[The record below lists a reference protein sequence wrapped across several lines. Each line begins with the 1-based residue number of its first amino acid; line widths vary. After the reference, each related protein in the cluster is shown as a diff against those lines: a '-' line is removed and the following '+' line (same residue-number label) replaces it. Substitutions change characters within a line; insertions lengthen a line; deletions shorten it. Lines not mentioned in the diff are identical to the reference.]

1 MGNYSAETQD
11 DINVIMCPAKI
22 GTDTVEEFKALSKNW
37 ALAPVTVHIFNFE
50 KTQEI
55 SPNAYQPFVLFKQML
70 KNDGKHMFSVG
81 LNSTLLS
88 DIKNRGLEQ
97 IFSPVSSINEAKRK
111 AGLRAKGKIDVEFI
125 NPFLSATKNSLAVQ
139 AETEIQPLKPF
150 VKEGE
155 GPYQVS
161 IAGVISLIS
170 DHFSGSITLCFP
182 AQTFLNIYNKMF
194 DEENTEINEEIED
207 AAGEILNIIY
217 GQAKA
222 ELNDQ
227 KGYQL
232 KKAIPTVLTADKL
245 KIRQQGPGPVVVL
258 PFDSQAGKFHIE
270 IEASEDS

>member
-1 MGNYSAETQD
+1 MGSYTSEKQD
-11 DINVIMCPAKI
+11 DVNLVFCPSKI
-22 GTDTVEEFKALSKNW
+22 GQESNEEFKNLSKNW
-37 ALAPVTVHIFNFE
+37 ALEPVTVHIFNFE
-50 KTQEI
+50 KTMEI
-55 SPNAYQPFVLFKQML
+55 SPNSFQPFVLLKQML
-70 KNDGKHMFSVG
+70 KNDGKHMFSVNINAQL
-81 LNSTLLS
+81 LN
-88 DIKNRGLEQ
+88 DIKARGLEQ
-97 IFSPVSSINEAKRK
+97 IFSPVASINEAKRK
-111 AGLRAKGKIDVEFI
+111 AGLRAKGKIDVQFI
-125 NPFLSATKNSLAVQ
+125 NPFLSATKNTLAVQ

-150 VKEGE
+150 VKEGS

-182 AQTFLNIYNKMF
+182 AETFLAIYNKMF
-194 DEENTEINEEIED
+194 DEEHTEINEEIED

-270 IEASEDS
+270 IEASEET